1 MVAAG
6 TQSITWSHSSGRERA
21 REPVENR
28 PGARGVVGSWKSCGL
43 GVDVSRGQGR
53 VAGLASLVKSQF
65 LGREV

>member
-6 TQSITWSHSSGRERA
+6 TQTMTWPHSSGREPT

-28 PGARGVVGSWKSCGL
+28 PGGGGWGGAGSHGL